1 MKYTRATGTR
11 DILPEESLLW
21 EKVLTRL
28 REISYNFGFGE
39 IVTPTFESLGLF
51 IHSVGEST
59 DIVTKEM
66 YSFLDKGGREI
77 TLKPE
82 GTSSIVRA
90 YLENNFNVKPK
101 PVKLFY
107 IDRFFRYER
116 PQKGRF
122 REFHQYGAELFGC
135 TNPSADVEVITL
147 CTLMLKKLGFENL
160 LVSLNSIGCSSCRP
174 LFREKLIEYLKSFET
189 ELCEDCLKRID
200 KNPLRVL
207 DCKNTNCTKVAINA
221 PIITDHL
228 CEDCQIHFESVKSYL
243 QELHISYKLNPKLVR
258 GLDYYNRT
266 VFEVVTED
274 LGSQG
279 ALLGGG
285 RYDSLM
291 KQMEGPDTPAVG
303 FAMGLERIL
312 MLLMEQ
318 GKAILEPKPPRI
330 WIANFGGETLLE
342 ALKLASFLRENSIS
356 VELDLDGKGIK
367 KSLENVT
374 KKNIPLMVIIGED
387 ELKNNNL
394 QLKDIQSHSQVMTTR
409 NELLE
414 ILKK

>member
-21 EKVLTRL
+21 EKVLSTL
-28 REISYNFGFGE
+28 RQISYDFGYGE

-51 IHSVGEST
+51 FHSVGETT
-59 DIVTKEM
+59 DIVSKEM
-66 YSFLDKGGREI
+66 YSFLDKGGREL

-135 TNPSADVEVITL
+135 LAPSADAEMISL
-147 CTLMLKKLGFENL
+147 CTMMLGKLGFENL
-160 LVSLNSIGCSSCRP
+160 YVSLNSIGCASCRP
-174 LFREKLIEYLKSFET
+174 LYREKLITYLKTYET

-207 DCKNTNCTKVAINA
+207 DCKKAGCEKIASTA
-221 PIITDHL
+221 PIVTENL
-228 CEDCQIHFESVKSYL
+228 CEACAAHFDSVKTYL
-243 QELHISYKLNPKLVR
+243 ENLGIQYSLNPKLVR

-266 VFEVVTED
+266 VFEVITED

-285 RYDSLM
+285 RYDSMM
-291 KQMEGPDTPAVG
+291 KQMGGPDTPAVG

-312 MLLMEQ
+312 MLLQEQ
-318 GKAILEPKPPRI
+318 GKVTLEAKATDI
-330 WIANFGGETLLE
+330 WIANFGGETLVE
-342 ALKLASFLRENSIS
+342 ALKVATELRGNHLS

-374 KKNIPLMVIIGED
+374 KKNIPYLVIIGED
-387 ELKNNNL
+387 EIKNNKV
-394 QLKDIQSHSQVMTTR
+394 QVKDIKNHTQIVVNRT
-409 NELLE
+409 ELLSQF
-414 ILKK
+414 KK

>member
-1 MKYTRATGTR
+1 M
-11 DILPEESLLW
+11 PEESLIW
-21 EKVLTRL
+21 EKVLNTL
-28 REISYNFGFGE
+28 RKISYDFGYGE
-39 IVTPTFESLGLF
+39 MVTPTFESLGLF

-66 YSFLDKGGREI
+66 YSFLDKGGREL

-107 IDRFFRYER
+107 IDRYFRYER

-135 TNPSADVEVITL
+135 NAPSADAEMISLCEV
-147 CTLMLKKLGFENL
+147 MLKKLGFENL
-160 LVSLNSIGCSSCRP
+160 FVSLNSIGCPTCRP
-174 LFREKLIEYLKSFET
+174 LYREKLITYLKSQES
-189 ELCEDCLKRID
+189 ELCEDCLKRITM
-200 KNPLRVL
+200 NPLRVL
-207 DCKNTNCTKVAINA
+207 DCKNEKCVKVAINA
-221 PIITDHL
+221 PIITKNL
-228 CEDCQIHFESVKSYL
+228 CEDCAVHFESVKTYL
-243 QELHISYKLNPKLVR
+243 GNLGINYSLNPKLVR

-266 VFEVVTED
+266 VFEVITED

-291 KQMEGPDTPAVG
+291 KNMGGPDTPAIG
-303 FAMGLERIL
+303 FAMGLERII
-312 MLLMEQ
+312 MLLLEK
-318 GKAILEPKPPRI
+318 GKMKLEEKPPEL
-330 WIANFGGETLLE
+330 WIANFGGETLSE
-342 ALKLASFLRENSIS
+342 ALKLATELRENNIS

-367 KSLENVT
+367 KSLEMVT
-374 KKNIPLMVIIGED
+374 KKNIPFMVIIGED
-387 ELKNNNL
+387 EMRNYNI
-394 QLKDIQSHSQVMTTR
+394 QLKDMASHTQIVVDRT
-409 NELLE
+409 ELLAKF
-414 ILKK
+414 KK

>member
-1 MKYTRATGTR
+1 MKYMKATGTR

-21 EKVLTRL
+21 EKVLGTL
-28 REISYNFGFGE
+28 REISYDFGYGE
-39 IVTPTFESLGLF
+39 IVTPTFEPLGLF

-66 YSFLDKGGREI
+66 YSFLDKGGREL

-90 YLENNFNVKPK
+90 YLENNFTVKPK
-101 PVKLFY
+101 PIKLFY

-135 TNPSADVEVITL
+135 GFPSADAEMISL
-147 CTLMLKKLGFENL
+147 CTMMLQKLGFENL
-160 LVSLNSIGCSSCRP
+160 FVSLNSIGCSTCRP
-174 LFREKLIEYLKSFET
+174 IYREKLITYLKSHES
-189 ELCEDCLKRID
+189 ELCEDCLKRISM
-200 KNPLRVL
+200 NPLRVL
-207 DCKNTNCTKVAINA
+207 DCKNATCENIALKA
-221 PIITDHL
+221 PLITDNL
-228 CEDCQIHFESVKSYL
+228 CEDCSSHFDSVKTYL
-243 QELHISYKLNPKLVR
+243 GNLGINFSLNPKLVR

-266 VFEVVTED
+266 VFDVITED

-291 KQMEGPDTPAVG
+291 KQMGGPDTPAVG
-303 FAMGLERIL
+303 FAMGLERII
-312 MLLMEQ
+312 MLLLEK
-318 GKAILEPKPPRI
+318 GKMALVPKPIDI
-330 WIANFGGETLLE
+330 WIANFGGETLSE
-342 ALKLASFLRENSIS
+342 ALKLATELRENNIS

-374 KKNIPLMVIIGED
+374 RKNIPRMVIIGED
-387 ELKNNNL
+387 EIKNNNV
-394 QLKDIQSHSQVMTTR
+394 QLKDMENHTQVMMTR
-409 NELLE
+409 TDILLKF
-414 ILKK
+414 KK

>member
-11 DILPEESLLW
+11 DILPEEALLW
-21 EKVLTRL
+21 EKVLSTL
-28 REISYNFGFGE
+28 RQISYDFGYGE

-90 YLENNFNVKPK
+90 YLENNFTVKPK

-107 IDRFFRYER
+107 IDRFYRYER

-122 REFHQYGAELFGC
+122 REFHQYGAEVFGC
-135 TNPSADVEVITL
+135 ANPSADAEIISL
-147 CTLMLKKLGFENL
+147 CTIMLKKLGFENL
-160 LVSLNSIGCSSCRP
+160 FVSLNSIGCSSCRP
-174 LFREKLIEYLKSFET
+174 LFREKLIEYLKSYEN

-207 DCKNTNCTKVAINA
+207 DCKNTNCTKVAIHA

-228 CEDCQIHFESVKSYL
+228 CEDCQIHFESVKNYL
-243 QELHISYKLNPKLVR
+243 KELNISYKLNPKLVR

-303 FAMGLERIL
+303 FAMGLERII
-312 MLLMEQ
+312 MLLLEQ
-318 GKAILEPKPPRI
+318 GKAILEPKPPRV
-330 WIANFGGETLLE
+330 WIANFGGETLSE
-342 ALKLASFLRENSIS
+342 ALKLATFLRDNNIS

-374 KKNIPLMVIIGED
+374 KKNIPFMVIIGED

-394 QLKDIQSHSQVMTTR
+394 QLKDMECHSQVITTR
-409 NELLE
+409 TELLE

>member
-1 MKYTRATGTR
+1 MKSTGTR
-11 DILPEESLLW
+11 DILPEEALLW
-21 EKVLTRL
+21 EKVFSLL
-28 REISYNFGFGE
+28 RGISYDFGYGE
-39 IVTPTFESLGLF
+39 IVTPAFESLGLF

-66 YSFLDKGGREI
+66 YSFLDKGGREL

-82 GTSSIVRA
+82 GTSSVVRA
-90 YLENNFNVKPK
+90 YLENNYTVKPK

-107 IDRFFRYER
+107 IDRFYRYER

-135 TNPSADVEVITL
+135 AFPSADVEIISL
-147 CTLMLKKLGFENL
+147 CTLMLKKLGFANL
-160 LVSLNSIGCSSCRP
+160 FVDLNSIGCEECRP
-174 LFREKLIEYLKSFET
+174 KFREKLIEYLKGYES

-207 DCKNTNCTKVAINA
+207 DCKNTSCRKVAINA
-221 PIITDHL
+221 PLITDHL
-228 CEDCQIHFESVKSYL
+228 CENCKIHFESVKTYL
-243 QELHISYKLNPKLVR
+243 KELDISFKLNPNLVR

-266 VFEVVTED
+266 VFEVITED

-279 ALLGGG
+279 ALLAGG

-291 KQMEGPDTPAVG
+291 KQTGGPDTPAVG

-312 MLLMEQ
+312 MLLLEQ
-318 GKAILEPKPPRI
+318 GKVTLEAKPTEI
-330 WIANFGGETLLE
+330 WIANFGGETLTE
-342 ALKLASFLRENSIS
+342 SLKLATLLRDNHIS
-356 VELDLDGKGIK
+356 VEIDLDGKGIK

-374 KKNIPLMVIIGED
+374 RKNIQWMVIIGE
-387 ELKNNNL
+387 EEIKNKNL
-394 QLKDIQSHSQVMTTR
+394 QLKDIENHTQIILDRDQ
-409 NELLE
+409 LLE
-414 ILKK
+414 KFKK